1 MTYTNQKNESPV
13 QSKLANPKARVEFSV
28 DDIGRPNLFDAGLF
42 WIIPFDC
49 FETLPRSRYEI
60 SYDVLALTNNPLTRR
75 IFSSCDIYVHTYW
88 QPEHKIWEG
97 APTVIT
103 GGQSGKFDKVQ
114 ATYPFTNT
122 VLQMSQ
128 ERYDWCTA
136 HGMEMNPAYVGG
148 FLGNHYYSPSHFLG
162 LPVCATPSHVASLNV
177 DYLLTMAREDTIFP
191 EYPGFLFSASAFKSV
206 SVNALPFGLYHQIC
220 LNNYVN
226 RNLFVGNNW
235 VFPENE
241 RHMCWSSSLDT
252 TKPVVSLQYDDDAA
266 HLAFYTGHALGT
278 VISTPHA
285 ISLDTLHVRSFEGDV
300 FNTGLPFPELT
311 RGDIPSFDFAATAA
325 NVTIPAGQR
334 VYLENGSVYVTQS
347 GLGAAV
353 GAVFDSGTGAMGTR
367 GYVTPVSSTPV
378 AVDNVPRPF
387 YVNNSESGLELQRD
401 LNGTVDVSIASSLT
415 MTQLRTLEVLTAM
428 KERAARTDGTYR
440 EYMYAM
446 YGAYP
451 NYADCKPRYVGGFK
465 QAIAWSEVVQ
475 QSESSSSN
483 PLGTTASRGVSA
495 GNGYVGTL
503 ESDDFGYCMSVLMI
517 VPRHYYTQGVERMW
531 TKLTRDDK
539 WFPMSKDLSPT
550 PILNKELYVS
560 GDSSVDDNL
569 FAWQE
574 RGYEYKYRK
583 PILTGRMS
591 EVADDNNEEYSA
603 YAMKR
608 HFESTPQL
616 NYGFVAGLPSNV
628 DYSVFSN
635 TIDTPF
641 IISTAGHIKATQPIP
656 AIVVPDEQV

>member
-28 DDIGRPNLFDAGLF
+28 DDIGRSNLFDAGFF

-60 SYDVLALTNNPLTRR
+60 SYDILALTNNPLTRR

-97 APTVIT
+97 APTAIT
-103 GGQSGKFDKVQ
+103 GGQSGNFDKVKVS
-114 ATYPFTNT
+114 YPYTNLVIQT
-122 VLQMSQ
+122 TQKHV
-128 ERYDWCTA
+128 EWAAA
-136 HGMEMNPAYVGG
+136 HGLSGVTLGD
-148 FLGNHYYSPSHFLG
+148 LRGNHYYSPSHFLG
-162 LPVCATPSHVASLNV
+162 LPLCATPNFIPDLNTNW
-177 DYLLTMAREDTIFP
+177 LLNMSYGHSGTPYQPIFQ
-191 EYPGFLFSASAFKSV
+191 FSSSSYV
-206 SVNALPFGLYHQIC
+206 SFSYNALPLGLYHQIC

-226 RNLFVGNNW
+226 RNLFIGNNW

-252 TKPVVSLQYDDDAA
+252 TQPVVSLQYDEDAA
-266 HLAFYTGHALGT
+266 HFGLGFADALGNRMS
-278 VISTPHA
+278 IPHP

-311 RGDIPSFDFAATAA
+311 RGDIPSLDFAATAA
-325 NVTIPAGQR
+325 NVTIPSGQLLTDG
-334 VYLENGSVYVTQS
+334 VSVYGRVNDGS
-347 GLGAAV
+347 AL
-353 GAVFDSGTGAMGTR
+353 MR
-367 GYVTPVSSTPV
+367 PYVTNGISQVKLNTTDSEASGIIGGDIV
-378 AVDNVPRPF
+378 ASNV
-387 YVNNSESGLELQRD
+387 YNGDSAGGITLTHS
-401 LNGTVDVSIASSLT
+401 LNGTVDVNISSSLT

-446 YGAYP
+446 YGSYP

-475 QSESSSSN
+475 QSESSDSN
-483 PLGTTASRGVSA
+483 PLGTTGSRGVSA

-560 GDSSVDDNL
+560 GDASVDDNL

-583 PILTGRMS
+583 SILTGRMS
-591 EVADDNNEEYSA
+591 EVADNNNEEYSA

-608 HFESTPQL
+608 HFASTPQL

-641 IISTAGHIKATQPIP
+641 IISTSGRIKATQPIP
-656 AIVVPDEQV
+656 AIVVPDEQI

>member
-1 MTYTNQKNESPV
+1 MATFTNQKNESPV
-13 QSKLANPKARVEFSV
+13 QSKIANPRPQVEFSV
-28 DDIGRPNLFDAGLF
+28 DDIGRPNTFDAGFF

-60 SYDVLALTNNPLTRR
+60 SYDILALTNNPLTRR
-75 IFSSCDIYVHTYW
+75 IFSSCDIIVHSYY

-103 GGQSGKFDKVQ
+103 GGQSGNYDKVQ
-114 ATYPFTNT
+114 KTYPFTNT
-122 VLQMSQ
+122 VLKLTQ
-128 ERYDWCTA
+128 ERADWLNS
-136 HGMEMNPAYVGG
+136 HGQGADHLLDSY
-148 FLGNHYYSPSHFLG
+148 FSNHAYSPSHFLG
-162 LPVCATPSHVASLNV
+162 VPLSANVYTSIPSLNK
-177 DYLLTMAREDTIFP
+177 DDITAYARCVS
-191 EYPGFLFSASAFKSV
+191 GFRGFCFDFDAGIRSV
-206 SVNALPFGLYHQIC
+206 SINALPLGLYHQIC

-226 RNLFVGNNW
+226 RNLFIGNNW

-266 HLAFYTGHALGT
+266 TLGFYVGNSLATNLL
-278 VISTPHA
+278 IPHCV
-285 ISLDTLHVRSFEGDV
+285 SLDTLYVRSFEGDV
-300 FNTGLPFPELT
+300 YNTGLPFPELM
-311 RGDIPSFDFAATAA
+311 RGDIPALDIAATAA
-325 NVTIPAGQR
+325 SVIIPAGQR
-334 VYLENGSVYVTQS
+334 LVADGTSVVYLDGDTNQALRATASQSTTTNSSLNITTYPTPTQGVSNRSVV
-347 GLGAAV
+347 V
-353 GAVFDSGTGAMGTR
+353 NHGAVLSSNLTGTMM
-367 GYVTPVSSTPV
+367 S
-378 AVDNVPRPF
+378 DI
-387 YVNNSESGLELQRD
+387 Q
-401 LNGTVDVSIASSLT
+401 SSLT

-446 YGAYP
+446 YGVYP
-451 NYADCKPRYVGGFK
+451 RYEDCKPKYIGGFK
-465 QAIAWSEVVQ
+465 QSIAWSEVVQ

-495 GNGYVGTL
+495 GNGYVGVC
-503 ESDDFGYCMSVLMI
+503 ESDDFGYVMSVLML
-517 VPRHYYTQGVERMW
+517 VPKHFYTQGLERMW
-531 TKLTRDDK
+531 SKLSAADK
-539 WFPMSKDLSPT
+539 WFPMSKNLSPT

-591 EVADDNNEEYSA
+591 SNAEEDEEYSA

-608 HFESTPQL
+608 HFASTPNF

-635 TIDTPF
+635 TLDTPF
-641 IISTAGHIKATQPIP
+641 IISTVGHIKATQPIP
-656 AIVVPDEQV
+656 AIVTPDEQV

>member
-28 DDIGRPNLFDAGLF
+28 DDIGRSNLFDAGFF

-97 APTVIT
+97 APTAIT
-103 GGQSGKFDKVQ
+103 GGQSGNFDKVKVS
-114 ATYPFTNT
+114 YPYTNL
-122 VLQMSQ
+122 VLQMTQ
-128 ERYDWCTA
+128 ERFDYVVANMDA
-136 HGMEMNPAYVGG
+136 GINPDHLGAL
-148 FLGNHYYSPSHFLG
+148 FGNHYYSPSHFLG
-162 LPVCATPSHVASLNV
+162 LPLCASSYTNVPSLSTDFILGTSRGAVSGVDATTFSGFRFSPAS
-177 DYLLTMAREDTIFP
+177 
-191 EYPGFLFSASAFKSV
+191 FKSF
-206 SVNALPFGLYHQIC
+206 SYNALPLGLYHQIC

-226 RNLFVGNNW
+226 RNLFIGNNW

-266 HLAFYTGHALGT
+266 HLAFHVGSGLANNLHIAH
-278 VISTPHA
+278 S
-285 ISLDTLHVRSFEGDV
+285 ISLDTLYVRSFEGDI

-311 RGDIPSFDFAATAA
+311 RGDIPSIEFSSGT
-325 NVTIPAGQR
+325 V
-334 VYLENGSVYVTQS
+334 S
-347 GLGAAV
+347 GL
-353 GAVFDSGTGAMGTR
+353 SGEGLVYGVSTDGNRVVAYPRDTTDMS
-367 GYVTPVSSTPV
+367 VSSAPIGRDPTYGS
-378 AVDNVPRPF
+378 AV
-387 YVNNSESGLELQRD
+387 SLKEESPLSVE
-401 LNGTVDVSIASSLT
+401 VSVSGQFQVSSSVT

-446 YGAYP
+446 YGSYP

-475 QSESSSSN
+475 QSESSDSN

-583 PILTGRMS
+583 SILTGRMS
-591 EVADDNNEEYSA
+591 EVADSNNEEYSA

-608 HFESTPQL
+608 HFASTPQL

-641 IISTAGHIKATQPIP
+641 IISTSGHIKATQPIP